1 MTKIELQ
8 QTDNVLSVINKI
20 KEMPDLNI
28 ELEIPEESVLFE
40 NILNLR
46 LIQQQADKIE
56 KSVTFT
62 TQDEYGNVLIDIL
75 SGKDIELIPE
85 EFSDSGEYLAKKG
98 FQIPKI
104 KNPFRN
110 LKLPGFSRTKKG
122 VILIPLII
130 ASLVGAFI
138 YYGNTAPKASV
149 VITVEAQ
156 PYTRSITIKVKSDGE
171 TSTENM
177 VLKGSVLTTT
187 VQETAEIDTTGTK
200 IIGEKAE
207 GEITLYNKTSSKI
220 NLDKGDTVK
229 YKGKSEDL
237 SYTLKD
243 DVEVP
248 ESTPQD
254 PADPASPLDP
264 GEAKV
269 KIIAKDIGD
278 DYNLDSG
285 KSFEIEDY
293 DKNDLAGKN
302 NDKISGGSSKEV
314 KTVTQEDMDKLS
326 SQLREIAAQKTEE
339 SIKQKLGTSQKLI
352 DGSIKTSVTSENF
365 SAKVGDEKEKISLTL
380 NATGEALV
388 YNENDLNKFVNDY
401 FKNVIPEGHYM
412 PEKDKK
418 ITVNILGQSSGSV
431 LNSTEADIQVTLSS
445 IIIPDI
451 KEEDVKENLKGKTNE
466 EAKQYIDGLKNV
478 ESYEFNISPV
488 VPFFSKVPKDVQR
501 IDVTL
506 NKTYKGEAL

>member
-1 MTKIELQ
+1 
-8 QTDNVLSVINKI
+8 
-20 KEMPDLNI
+20 
-28 ELEIPEESVLFE
+28 
-40 NILNLR
+40 
-46 LIQQQADKIE
+46 
-56 KSVTFT
+56 
-62 TQDEYGNVLIDIL
+62 
-75 SGKDIELIPE
+75 
-85 EFSDSGEYLAKKG
+85 
-98 FQIPKI
+98 
-104 KNPFRN
+104 
-110 LKLPGFSRTKKG
+110 
-122 VILIPLII
+122 
-130 ASLVGAFI
+130 
-138 YYGNTAPKASV
+138 
-149 VITVEAQ
+149 
-156 PYTRSITIKVKSDGE
+156 
-171 TSTENM
+171 
-177 VLKGSVLTTT
+177 
-187 VQETAEIDTTGTK
+187 
-200 IIGEKAE
+200 
-207 GEITLYNKTSSKI
+207 
-220 NLDKGDTVK
+220 
-229 YKGKSEDL
+229 
-237 SYTLKD
+237 
-243 DVEVP
+243 
-248 ESTPQD
+248 
-254 PADPASPLDP
+254 
-264 GEAKV
+264 
-269 KIIAKDIGD
+269 
-278 DYNLDSG
+278 
-285 KSFEIEDY
+285 
-293 DKNDLAGKN
+293 
-302 NDKISGGSSKEV
+302 
-314 KTVTQEDMDKLS
+314 MDKLS

-418 ITVNILGQSSGSV
+418 ITVNILGQSAGSV